1 MEVLKTTGLR
11 KVYGSAANAVTALK
25 GAELSV
31 EEGEFIAIVGPSGSG
46 KSTLLHLLAGLD
58 RPTAGSVHIDG
69 KNLYAMTDTQ
79 LSIFRRRRIG
89 FVFQFFNLIPVLTA
103 RENIELPLILDER
116 KVDEPYLNELIRLM
130 KLEDRINH
138 LPAALSGGQ
147 QQRVAIARALITK
160 PAIVF
165 ADEPTGNL
173 DSKTSQEVMDLLK
186 ISARKF
192 HQTLV
197 IVTHEEGIA
206 ERADRIITLEDGE
219 IVSDY
224 SNADVGNVF
233 SSALGG
239 QKV

>member
-1 MEVLKTTGLR
+1 MEVLRATGLR
-11 KVYGSAANAVTALK
+11 KVYGSNASAVTALK
-25 GAELSV
+25 GADLSI
-31 EEGEFIAIVGPSGSG
+31 EEGEFVAIVGPSGSG

-69 KNLYAMTDTQ
+69 KNLYGMSDTQ

-89 FVFQFFNLIPVLTA
+89 FVFQFFNLVPVLTA

-116 KVDEPYLNELIRLM
+116 KVDQPYLNELLRLM
-130 KLEDRINH
+130 KLEDRTDH
-138 LPAALSGGQ
+138 LPSALSGGQ

-197 IVTHEEGIA
+197 IVTHEEDIA
-206 ERADRIITLEDGE
+206 ERADRIIALEDGE

-224 SNADVGNVF
+224 SNSDVGSVF

-239 QKV
+239 QK

>member
-11 KVYGSAANAVTALK
+11 KVYGSGANAVIALK

-130 KLEDRINH
+130 KLEDRIDH
-138 LPAALSGGQ
+138 LPSALSGGQ

-192 HQTLV
+192 HQTL
-197 IVTHEEGIA
+197 IMVTHEEDIA

-224 SNADVGNVF
+224 SNTDVGNVF

>member
-1 MEVLKTTGLR
+1 MEVLRATGLR
-11 KVYGSAANAVTALK
+11 KVYGSNASAVTALK
-25 GAELSV
+25 GADLSI
-31 EEGEFIAIVGPSGSG
+31 EEGEFVAIVGPSGSG

-58 RPTAGSVHIDG
+58 RPTAGSVYIDG
-69 KNLYAMTDTQ
+69 KNLYGMSDAQ

-89 FVFQFFNLIPVLTA
+89 FVFQFFNLVPVLTA

-116 KVDEPYLNELIRLM
+116 KVDQPYLNELLRLM
-130 KLEDRINH
+130 KLEDRTDH
-138 LPAALSGGQ
+138 LPSALSGGQ

-197 IVTHEEGIA
+197 IVTHEEDIA
-206 ERADRIITLEDGE
+206 ERADRIIALEDGE

-224 SNADVGNVF
+224 SNSDVGSVF

-239 QKV
+239 QK

>member
-1 MEVLKTTGLR
+1 MEVLRATGLR
-11 KVYGSAANAVTALK
+11 KVYGSNASAVTALK
-25 GAELSV
+25 GADLSI
-31 EEGEFIAIVGPSGSG
+31 EEGEFVAIVGPSGSG

-69 KNLYAMTDTQ
+69 ENLYGMSDTQ

-89 FVFQFFNLIPVLTA
+89 FVFQFFNLVPVLTA

-116 KVDEPYLNELIRLM
+116 KVDQTYLNELLGLM
-130 KLEDRINH
+130 KLEDRTDH
-138 LPAALSGGQ
+138 LPSALSGGQ

-197 IVTHEEGIA
+197 IVTHEEDIA
-206 ERADRIITLEDGE
+206 ERAD
-219 IVSDY
+219 
-224 SNADVGNVF
+224 
-233 SSALGG
+233 
-239 QKV
+239 

>member
-11 KVYGSAANAVTALK
+11 KVYGSGANAVTALK

-130 KLEDRINH
+130 KLEDRVGH
-138 LPAALSGGQ
+138 LPSALSGGQ

-197 IVTHEEGIA
+197 IVTHEEDIA

-224 SNADVGNVF
+224 SNTDVGNVF
-233 SSALGG
+233 SSAMGG

>member
-11 KVYGSAANAVTALK
+11 KVYGSDANAVIALK

-130 KLEDRINH
+130 KLEDRVGH
-138 LPAALSGGQ
+138 LPSALSGGQ
-147 QQRVAIARALITK
+147 QQRAAIARALITK

-197 IVTHEEGIA
+197 IVTHEEDIA

-224 SNADVGNVF
+224 SNTDVGNVF
-233 SSALGG
+233 SSAMGG

>member
-1 MEVLKTTGLR
+1 MEVLRATGLR
-11 KVYGSAANAVTALK
+11 KVYGSNASAVTALK
-25 GAELSV
+25 GADLSI
-31 EEGEFIAIVGPSGSG
+31 EEGEFVAIVGPSGSG

-69 KNLYAMTDTQ
+69 KNLYGMSDTQ

-89 FVFQFFNLIPVLTA
+89 FVFQFFNLVPVLTA

-116 KVDEPYLNELIRLM
+116 RVDQPYLNELLRLM
-130 KLEDRINH
+130 KLEDRTDH
-138 LPAALSGGQ
+138 LPSALSGGQ

-160 PAIVF
+160 PVIVF

-197 IVTHEEGIA
+197 IVTHEEDIA
-206 ERADRIITLEDGE
+206 ERADRIIALEDGE

-224 SNADVGNVF
+224 SNSDVGSVF

-239 QKV
+239 QK

>member
-1 MEVLKTTGLR
+1 MEVLRATGLR
-11 KVYGSAANAVTALK
+11 KVYGSNASAVTALK
-25 GAELSV
+25 GADLSI
-31 EEGEFIAIVGPSGSG
+31 EEGEFVAIVGPSGSG

-58 RPTAGSVHIDG
+58 RPTAGSVYIDG
-69 KNLYAMTDTQ
+69 KNLYGMSDTQ

-89 FVFQFFNLIPVLTA
+89 FVFQFFNLVPVLTA

-116 KVDEPYLNELIRLM
+116 KVDQPYLNELLRLM
-130 KLEDRINH
+130 KLEDRTDH
-138 LPAALSGGQ
+138 LPSALSGGQ

-160 PAIVF
+160 PVIVF

-197 IVTHEEGIA
+197 IVTHEEDIA
-206 ERADRIITLEDGE
+206 ERADRIIALEDGE

-224 SNADVGNVF
+224 SNSDVGSVF

-239 QKV
+239 QK

>member
-1 MEVLKTTGLR
+1 MEVLRATGLR
-11 KVYGSAANAVTALK
+11 KVYGSNASAVTALK
-25 GAELSV
+25 GADLSI
-31 EEGEFIAIVGPSGSG
+31 EEGEFVAIVGPSGSG

-58 RPTAGSVHIDG
+58 RPTAGSVYIDG
-69 KNLYAMTDTQ
+69 KNLYGMSDTQ

-89 FVFQFFNLIPVLTA
+89 FVFQFFNLVPVLTA

-116 KVDEPYLNELIRLM
+116 RVDQPYLNELLRLM
-130 KLEDRINH
+130 KLEDRTDH
-138 LPAALSGGQ
+138 LPSALSGGQ

-160 PAIVF
+160 PVIVF

-197 IVTHEEGIA
+197 IVTHEEDIA
-206 ERADRIITLEDGE
+206 ERADRIIALEDGE

-224 SNADVGNVF
+224 SNSDVGSVF

-239 QKV
+239 QK

>member
-11 KVYGSAANAVTALK
+11 KVYGSGANAVIALK

-130 KLEDRINH
+130 KLEDRVGH
-138 LPAALSGGQ
+138 LPSALSGGQ

-192 HQTLV
+192 HQTL
-197 IVTHEEGIA
+197 IMVTHEEDIA

-224 SNADVGNVF
+224 SNTDVGNVF

>member
-1 MEVLKTTGLR
+1 MEVLRATGLR
-11 KVYGSAANAVTALK
+11 KVYGSNASAVTALK
-25 GAELSV
+25 GADLSI
-31 EEGEFIAIVGPSGSG
+31 EEGEFVAIVGPSGSG

-58 RPTAGSVHIDG
+58 RPTAGSVYIDG
-69 KNLYAMTDTQ
+69 KNLYGMSDTQ

-89 FVFQFFNLIPVLTA
+89 FVFQFFNLVPVLTA

-116 KVDEPYLNELIRLM
+116 KVDQPYLNELLRLM
-130 KLEDRINH
+130 KLEDRTDH
-138 LPAALSGGQ
+138 LPSALSGGQ

-197 IVTHEEGIA
+197 IVTHEEDIA
-206 ERADRIITLEDGE
+206 ERADRIIALEDGE

-224 SNADVGNVF
+224 SNRDVGSVF

-239 QKV
+239 QK

>member
-11 KVYGSAANAVTALK
+11 KVYGSGANAVIALK

-116 KVDEPYLNELIRLM
+116 KVDEPYLNELMRLM
-130 KLEDRINH
+130 KLEDRVGH
-138 LPAALSGGQ
+138 LPSALSGGQ

-197 IVTHEEGIA
+197 IVTHEEDIA
-206 ERADRIITLEDGE
+206 ERADRIISLEDGE

-224 SNADVGNVF
+224 SNTDVGNVF

>member
-11 KVYGSAANAVTALK
+11 KVYGSGVNAVTALK

-130 KLEDRINH
+130 KLEDRVGH
-138 LPAALSGGQ
+138 LPSALSGGQ

-197 IVTHEEGIA
+197 IVTHEEDIA

-224 SNADVGNVF
+224 SNTDVGNVF

>member
-11 KVYGSAANAVTALK
+11 KVYGSGANAVIALK

-69 KNLYAMTDTQ
+69 KNLYTMTDTQ

-130 KLEDRINH
+130 KLEDRVGH
-138 LPAALSGGQ
+138 LPSALSGGQ

-224 SNADVGNVF
+224 SNTDVGNVF

>member
-11 KVYGSAANAVTALK
+11 KVYGSGANAVTALK

-69 KNLYAMTDTQ
+69 KNLYTMTDTQ

-130 KLEDRINH
+130 KLEDRVGH
-138 LPAALSGGQ
+138 LPSALSGGQ

-197 IVTHEEGIA
+197 IVTHEEDIA
-206 ERADRIITLEDGE
+206 ERADRIISLEDGE

-224 SNADVGNVF
+224 SNTDVGNVF

>member
-11 KVYGSAANAVTALK
+11 KVYGSGANAVIALK

-103 RENIELPLILDER
+103 GENIELPLILDER

-130 KLEDRINH
+130 KLEDRVGH
-138 LPAALSGGQ
+138 LPSALSGGQ

-197 IVTHEEGIA
+197 IVTHEEDIA

-224 SNADVGNVF
+224 SNTDVGNVF
-233 SSALGG
+233 SSAMGG

>member
-1 MEVLKTTGLR
+1 MEVLRATGLR
-11 KVYGSAANAVTALK
+11 KVYGSNASAVTALK
-25 GAELSV
+25 GADLSI
-31 EEGEFIAIVGPSGSG
+31 EEGEFVAIVGPSGSG

-58 RPTAGSVHIDG
+58 RPTAGSVYIDG
-69 KNLYAMTDTQ
+69 KNLYGMSDTQ

-89 FVFQFFNLIPVLTA
+89 FVFQFFNLVPVLTA

-116 KVDEPYLNELIRLM
+116 RVDQPYLNELLRLM
-130 KLEDRINH
+130 KLEDRTDH
-138 LPAALSGGQ
+138 LPSALSGGQ

-160 PAIVF
+160 PVIVF

-197 IVTHEEGIA
+197 IVTHEEDIA
-206 ERADRIITLEDGE
+206 ERTDRTIALEDGE

-224 SNADVGNVF
+224 SNSDVGSVF

-239 QKV
+239 QK

>member
-1 MEVLKTTGLR
+1 MEVLRATGLR
-11 KVYGSAANAVTALK
+11 KVYGSNASAVTALK
-25 GAELSV
+25 GADLSI
-31 EEGEFIAIVGPSGSG
+31 EEGEFVAIVGPSGSG

-69 KNLYAMTDTQ
+69 KNLYGMSDTQ

-89 FVFQFFNLIPVLTA
+89 FVFQFFNLVPVLTA

-116 KVDEPYLNELIRLM
+116 RVDQPYLNELLRLM
-130 KLEDRINH
+130 KLEDRTDH
-138 LPAALSGGQ
+138 LPSALSGGQ

-197 IVTHEEGIA
+197 IVTHEEDIA
-206 ERADRIITLEDGE
+206 ERADRIIALEDGE

-224 SNADVGNVF
+224 SNSDVGSVF

-239 QKV
+239 QK

>member
-11 KVYGSAANAVTALK
+11 KVYGSGANAVTALK

-69 KNLYAMTDTQ
+69 KNLYTMTDTQ

-130 KLEDRINH
+130 KLEDRIDH
-138 LPAALSGGQ
+138 LPSALSGGQ

-233 SSALGG
+233 SSTLGG

>member
-1 MEVLKTTGLR
+1 MEVLRATGLR
-11 KVYGSAANAVTALK
+11 KVYGSNASAVTALK
-25 GAELSV
+25 GADLSI
-31 EEGEFIAIVGPSGSG
+31 EEGEFVAIVGPSGSG

-69 KNLYAMTDTQ
+69 ENLYGMSDTQ

-89 FVFQFFNLIPVLTA
+89 FVFQFFNLVPVLTA

-116 KVDEPYLNELIRLM
+116 KVDQPYLNELLRLM
-130 KLEDRINH
+130 KLEDRTDH
-138 LPAALSGGQ
+138 LPSALSGGQ

-197 IVTHEEGIA
+197 IVTHEEDIA
-206 ERADRIITLEDGE
+206 ERADRIIALEDGE

-224 SNADVGNVF
+224 SNSDVGSVF

-239 QKV
+239 QK

>member
-1 MEVLKTTGLR
+1 MEVLRATGLR
-11 KVYGSAANAVTALK
+11 KVYGSNASAVTALK
-25 GAELSV
+25 GADLSI
-31 EEGEFIAIVGPSGSG
+31 EEGEFVAIVGPSGSG

-58 RPTAGSVHIDG
+58 RPTAGSVYIDG
-69 KNLYAMTDTQ
+69 KNLYGMSDTQ

-89 FVFQFFNLIPVLTA
+89 FVFQFFNLVPVLTA

-116 KVDEPYLNELIRLM
+116 RVDQPYLNELLRLM
-130 KLEDRINH
+130 KLEDRTDH
-138 LPAALSGGQ
+138 LPSALSGGQ

-160 PAIVF
+160 PVIVF

-197 IVTHEEGIA
+197 IVTHEEDIA
-206 ERADRIITLEDGE
+206 ERADRIIALEDGE

-224 SNADVGNVF
+224 SNSDVGSVF

-239 QKV
+239 QKC

>member
-1 MEVLKTTGLR
+1 MEVLRATGLR
-11 KVYGSAANAVTALK
+11 KVYGSNASAVTALK
-25 GAELSV
+25 GADLSI
-31 EEGEFIAIVGPSGSG
+31 EEGEFVAIVGPSGSG

-58 RPTAGSVHIDG
+58 RPTAGSVYIDG
-69 KNLYAMTDTQ
+69 KNLYGMSDTQ

-89 FVFQFFNLIPVLTA
+89 FVFQFFNLVPVLTA

-116 KVDEPYLNELIRLM
+116 RVDQPYLNELLRLM
-130 KLEDRINH
+130 KLEDRTDH
-138 LPAALSGGQ
+138 LPSALSGGQ

-197 IVTHEEGIA
+197 IVTHEEDIA
-206 ERADRIITLEDGE
+206 ERADRIIALEDGE

-224 SNADVGNVF
+224 SNSDVGSVF

-239 QKV
+239 QK

>member
-1 MEVLKTTGLR
+1 MEVLRATGLR
-11 KVYGSAANAVTALK
+11 KVYGSNASAVTALK
-25 GAELSV
+25 GADLSI
-31 EEGEFIAIVGPSGSG
+31 EEGEFVAIVGPSGSG

-69 KNLYAMTDTQ
+69 KNLYGMSDTQ

-89 FVFQFFNLIPVLTA
+89 FVFQFFNLVPVLTA

-116 KVDEPYLNELIRLM
+116 KVDQPYLNELLRLM
-130 KLEDRINH
+130 KLEDRTDH
-138 LPAALSGGQ
+138 LPSALSGGQ

-160 PAIVF
+160 PVIVF

-197 IVTHEEGIA
+197 IVTHEEDIA
-206 ERADRIITLEDGE
+206 ERTDRTIALEDGE

-224 SNADVGNVF
+224 SNSDVGSVF

-239 QKV
+239 QK

>member
-11 KVYGSAANAVTALK
+11 KVYGSGANAVIALK

-130 KLEDRINH
+130 KLEDRVGH
-138 LPAALSGGQ
+138 LPSALSGGQ

-197 IVTHEEGIA
+197 IVTHEEDIA

-224 SNADVGNVF
+224 SNTDVGNVF

>member
-11 KVYGSAANAVTALK
+11 KVYGSGANAVIALK

-69 KNLYAMTDTQ
+69 KNLYTMTDTQ

-130 KLEDRINH
+130 KLEDRIDH
-138 LPAALSGGQ
+138 LPSALSGGQ

-197 IVTHEEGIA
+197 IVTHEEDIA

-224 SNADVGNVF
+224 SNTDVGNVF
-233 SSALGG
+233 SSAMGG

>member
-11 KVYGSAANAVTALK
+11 KVYGSGANAVTALK

-31 EEGEFIAIVGPSGSG
+31 EEGELIAIVGPSGSG

-130 KLEDRINH
+130 KLEDRIDH
-138 LPAALSGGQ
+138 LPSALSGGQ

-197 IVTHEEGIA
+197 IVTHEEDIA
-206 ERADRIITLEDGE
+206 ERANRIITLEDGE

>member
-1 MEVLKTTGLR
+1 MEVLRATGLR
-11 KVYGSAANAVTALK
+11 KVYGSNASAVTALK
-25 GAELSV
+25 GADLSI
-31 EEGEFIAIVGPSGSG
+31 EEGEFVAIVGPSGSG

-69 KNLYAMTDTQ
+69 ENLYGMSDTQ

-89 FVFQFFNLIPVLTA
+89 FVFQFFNLVPVLTA

-116 KVDEPYLNELIRLM
+116 KVDQTYLNELLGLM
-130 KLEDRINH
+130 KLEDRTDH
-138 LPAALSGGQ
+138 LPSALSGGQ

-197 IVTHEEGIA
+197 IVTHEEDIA
-206 ERADRIITLEDGE
+206 ERADRIVALEDGE

-224 SNADVGNVF
+224 SNRDVGSVF

-239 QKV
+239 QK

>member
-11 KVYGSAANAVTALK
+11 KVYGSGANAVTALK

-130 KLEDRINH
+130 KLEDRVGH
-138 LPAALSGGQ
+138 LPSALSGGQ

-197 IVTHEEGIA
+197 IVTHEEDIA

-224 SNADVGNVF
+224 SNTDVGNVF

>member
-1 MEVLKTTGLR
+1 MEVLRATGLR
-11 KVYGSAANAVTALK
+11 KVYGSNASAVTALK
-25 GAELSV
+25 GADLSI
-31 EEGEFIAIVGPSGSG
+31 EEGEFVAIVGPSGSG

-69 KNLYAMTDTQ
+69 ENLYGMSDTQ

-89 FVFQFFNLIPVLTA
+89 FVFQFFNLVPVLTA

-116 KVDEPYLNELIRLM
+116 KVDQTYLNELLGLM
-130 KLEDRINH
+130 KLEDRTDH
-138 LPAALSGGQ
+138 LPSALSGGQ

-197 IVTHEEGIA
+197 IVTHEEDIA
-206 ERADRIITLEDGE
+206 ERADRIVALEDGE

-224 SNADVGNVF
+224 SNRDVGSVF

-239 QKV
+239 KK

>member
-1 MEVLKTTGLR
+1 MEVLRATGLR
-11 KVYGSAANAVTALK
+11 KVYGSNASAVTALK
-25 GAELSV
+25 GADLSI
-31 EEGEFIAIVGPSGSG
+31 EEGEFVAIVGPSGSG

-69 KNLYAMTDTQ
+69 KNLYGMSDTQ

-89 FVFQFFNLIPVLTA
+89 FVFQFFNLVPVLTA

-116 KVDEPYLNELIRLM
+116 KVDQPYLNELLGLM
-130 KLEDRINH
+130 KLEDRTDH
-138 LPAALSGGQ
+138 LPSALSGGQ

-197 IVTHEEGIA
+197 IVTHEEDIA
-206 ERADRIITLEDGE
+206 ERADRIVALEDGE

-224 SNADVGNVF
+224 SNSDVGSVF

-239 QKV
+239 QK